1 MGEHIVGDV
10 FIDGQKEGCGLD
22 VVCRVPVNDYRDH
35 EVEAG
40 GAKLLGVIS
49 PVADPTPLEGAD
61 GLSQLAAA
69 LPIIEA
75 RLTSEAKHWAFQPV
89 QREQNRLHLAHLR
102 APKPFTKGQER
113 L

>member
-49 PVADPTPLEGAD
+49 PVDRVPGGGVTGTRPVPT
-61 GLSQLAAA
+61 
-69 LPIIEA
+69 
-75 RLTSEAKHWAFQPV
+75 
-89 QREQNRLHLAHLR
+89 
-102 APKPFTKGQER
+102 
-113 L
+113 